1 MRAAL
6 AGAVLA
12 AVVAAGVGYALGGRL
27 GVVSMLSVVVIC
39 VVVGLRE
46 RYAGRVLLGRGDRAP
61 ARTEAEP
68 TDPLA
73 GYGSLRGIEGRLAW
87 AATPNAR
94 YDPSTRRLLRRHFG
108 AALADR
114 GIDLDDEP
122 AACAAI
128 GVDLWPYVCP
138 AQAPQATD
146 RAPGRTVL
154 LRLIDRLESL

>member
-1 MRAAL
+1 ML
-6 AGAVLA
+6 AAVLA
-12 AVVAAGVGYALGGRL
+12 AGAGYALGGRL
-27 GVVSMLSVVVIC
+27 GVVSMLSVVVVC
-39 VVVGLRE
+39 VLVGLRE
-46 RYAGRVLLGRGDRAP
+46 RYAGRVLAGRGERPP
-61 ARTEAEP
+61 ARTEDEP
-68 TDPLA
+68 ADPLA
-73 GYGSLRGIEGRLAW
+73 GYGSLRAIEGQLSG

-128 GVDLWPYVCP
+128 GADLWPYVCP
-138 AQAPQATD
+138 ARAPQATD

-154 LRLIDRLESL
+154 LRLIDRWESL

>member
-1 MRAAL
+1 MRAAVVG
-6 AGAVLA
+6 AGVALL
-12 AVVAAGVGYALGGRL
+12 AAGVGYALGGRL
-27 GVVSMLSVVVIC
+27 GVISMLSAVVIC
-39 VVVGLRE
+39 AVVGLRE
-46 RYAGRVLLGRGDRAP
+46 RHAGPVLAGRGERAP
-61 ARTEAEP
+61 ARTEAAEP
-68 TDPLA
+68 DPLA
-73 GYGSLRGIEGRLAW
+73 GYGSLRAIEGQLSW

-94 YDPSTRRLLRRHFG
+94 YDPSTRRLFRRHFG

-128 GVDLWPYVCP
+128 GADLWPYVCP
-138 AQAPQATD
+138 ARAPQATD

>member
-1 MRAAL
+1 MSGT
-6 AGAVLA
+6 GAA
-12 AVVAAGVGYALGGRL
+12 AVVAVGIGYALGGRL

-46 RYAGRVLLGRGDRAP
+46 RNAGRVLAGRGERAP
-61 ARTEAEP
+61 ARTEADAP
-68 TDPLA
+68 DPLA
-73 GYGSLRGIEGRLAW
+73 GYGSLRSIEGQLSW

-128 GVDLWPYVCP
+128 GADLWPYVCP
-138 AQAPQATD
+138 ARAPQATD